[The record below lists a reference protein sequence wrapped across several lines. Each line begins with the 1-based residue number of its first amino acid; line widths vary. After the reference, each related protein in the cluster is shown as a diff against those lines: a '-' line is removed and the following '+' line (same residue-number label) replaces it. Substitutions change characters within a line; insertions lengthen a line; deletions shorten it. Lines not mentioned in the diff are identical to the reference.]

1 MKVPVRGAEPAVVPS
16 MTAGVDV
23 HVVLPDSKPG
33 FPNSC
38 EVAVQVPPGAVTV
51 TETVV
56 VCEPD
61 AAEPVIVNVKVPAAA
76 AVVVLTVRV
85 PLPPEVTGVGEME
98 AVTPTGV
105 GEADSDTVCALPDVV
120 AVLMVAVAEFPA
132 TIFKLFGLAEMEK
145 SLAGGGGG
153 VPVMALPLGLPMPVG
168 PSYPATAV
176 QR

>member
-1 MKVPVRGAEPAVVPS
+1 M
-16 MTAGVDV
+16 
-23 HVVLPDSKPG
+23 
-33 FPNSC
+33 
-38 EVAVQVPPGAVTV
+38 
-51 TETVV
+51 
-56 VCEPD
+56 
-61 AAEPVIVNVKVPAAA
+61 PVIVNVKVPAAA

-85 PLPPEVTGVGEME
+85 ALPPEVTDVGEME
-98 AVTPTGV
+98 AVTPAGV
-105 GEADSDTVCALPDVV
+105 AEAESITVCALPDVV
-120 AVLMVAVAEFPA
+120 AVLMVAVAELPA